1 MSITGANDELLA
13 CEIVLA
19 ERVKMFEDDVANK
32 IIEYLLQQRPKIS
45 LTDGIKSEQGLVKDQ
60 ER

>member
-19 ERVKMFEDDVANK
+19 ERVKMFEDDFANK